1 MTEQRFDVKDLA
13 LTDQGVSRTEWALQE
28 MPLVRGLMQQFER
41 EQPLQ
46 DIRTSGCLY
55 IATLKLQAME
65 LNTDRLTDEQQ
76 AYLSSW
82 EEGT

>member
-1 MTEQRFDVKDLA
+1 
-13 LTDQGVSRTEWALQE
+13 
-28 MPLVRGLMQQFER
+28 MPVVRGLMQQFER

-46 DIRTSGCLY
+46 DVRTSDCLY
-55 IATLKLQAME
+55 IATLKLQAMR
-65 LNTDRLTDEQQ
+65 LNIDQLTDEQQ